1 MKTATFTVSLS
12 AASGQTVTASYGTA
26 NSTAIAPAD
35 YTTTSGTL
43 SFPAGTTSRPISIAI
58 RPDLLDELDETF
70 FVNLLSATNAS
81 IADNRATG
89 TITDDDSPPTMSI
102 KDVVLFEG
110 NSGQALATFTVSL
123 SATSGHAVSVTY
135 STADN
140 TALNGVDYAAT
151 SGTLILAAG
160 TTSKT
165 FTVPFYGDILDEANE
180 TFLVNLSN
188 AINASLIDNQALAT
202 ITDNDATPSLKI
214 NDVSVIEGNSGSTNA
229 TFIITLSAASGQAVS
244 VNFATA
250 NSTALAG
257 NDYETQSGTLLFAPG
272 EKTKTI
278 AIAVTGDT
286 LDEANE
292 TYFVKL
298 SAATNASIADNSGT
312 GTITDNDAAPTLS
325 INDVTIVEGNSG
337 AITATFTV
345 TLSAASGQTVTVNYA
360 TANNSAVASSDYTT
374 TSGTL
379 TFAAGVVSKTITVS
393 IKGDVLN
400 ELDEFFFINL
410 SNPINATIAD
420 SQGRGTI
427 TDDD

>member
-123 SATSGHAVSVTY
+123 SATSGHAVSVNY